1 MEKIY
6 ERNGE
11 IVMEIIGEVKD
22 KEMLEL
28 FNKHFGEL
36 DGYISYDSTGEKWI
50 SVDFNYSAVID
61 GDDEEKY
68 MQSYVIAARDVDDQY
83 CLVIGSNTKNY
94 KVDSKE
100 LTALTNFCCD
110 WINTLGDKPILLWA
124 LEGVS
129 LCKFAE
135 TFDGYDDDPYRE
147 YKQKLDL

>member
-1 MEKIY
+1 M
-6 ERNGE
+6 
-11 IVMEIIGEVKD
+11 
-22 KEMLEL
+22 
-28 FNKHFGEL
+28 
-36 DGYISYDSTGEKWI
+36 
-50 SVDFNYSAVID
+50 
-61 GDDEEKY
+61 
-68 MQSYVIAARDVDDQY
+68 DDQY

-147 YKQKLDL
+147 YKQELDL